1 MKRYGTTPNRLSNA
15 TQKKVVHT
23 GNNTKRIGI
32 IIAMAIVMVIV
43 VTVMIRGCNQQKNVS
58 AIKSVDIEPISKKHD
73 NNKRKQTTHKKAS
86 IPYEVPRDSSPPQTN
101 LNIITD

>member
-43 VTVMIRGCNQQKNVS
+43 ATAIIRDCNQQKNVS

-73 NNKRKQTTHKKAS
+73 NNKRKQTTHKNAS

>member
-23 GNNTKRIGI
+23 GNNTKHIGI

-73 NNKRKQTTHKKAS
+73 NNKRKQTTHKKAAT
-86 IPYEVPRDSSPPQTN
+86 PYEVPRDSSPPQTN

>member
-43 VTVMIRGCNQQKNVS
+43 ITVMIRGCHQQKNVS
-58 AIKSVDIEPISKKHD
+58 VIKSANIEPTVKKHD
-73 NNKRKQTTHKKAS
+73 SNKRKQPAHKKAS
-86 IPYEVPRDSSPPQTN
+86 TPYEAPRDSSPPQTN

>member
-15 TQKKVVHT
+15 TQKRVVYT
-23 GNNTKRIGI
+23 GNNIKRIGI

-43 VTVMIRGCNQQKNVS
+43 ATAIIRDCNQQKNVS
-58 AIKSVDIEPISKKHD
+58 AIKSANIEPTVKKHD
-73 NNKRKQTTHKKAS
+73 NKRKQTTHKNAA
-86 IPYEVPRDSSPPQTN
+86 IPYEAPRDSSPPQTN

>member
-15 TQKKVVHT
+15 TQKKVVRT

-43 VTVMIRGCNQQKNVS
+43 ITVMIRVVINKKMSLSSNQQ
-58 AIKSVDIEPISKKHD
+58 I
-73 NNKRKQTTHKKAS
+73 
-86 IPYEVPRDSSPPQTN
+86 
-101 LNIITD
+101 LNQL

>member
-15 TQKKVVHT
+15 TQKRVVYT
-23 GNNTKRIGI
+23 GNNIKRIGI

-43 VTVMIRGCNQQKNVS
+43 ATAIIRDCNQQKNVS
-58 AIKSVDIEPISKKHD
+58 AIKSANIEPTVKKHE
-73 NNKRKQTTHKKAS
+73 NKGKQPAHKKAA
-86 IPYEVPRDSSPPQTN
+86 IPYEAPRDSSPPKTN